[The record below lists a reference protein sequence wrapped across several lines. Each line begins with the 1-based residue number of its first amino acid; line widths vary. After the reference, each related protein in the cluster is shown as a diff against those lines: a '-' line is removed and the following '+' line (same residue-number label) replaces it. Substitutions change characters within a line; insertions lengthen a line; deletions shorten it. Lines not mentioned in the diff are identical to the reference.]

1 MLMRIMGT
9 QPAAAQDDH
18 RAIARPAMFSI
29 SMDFLRQAATAA
41 AAAAFF
47 PPALAAEPAAR
58 QFEALARLPEAG
70 KLSVAFSRRIFAVP
84 FFAPSSHAPIRK
96 T

>member
-1 MLMRIMGT
+1 MLMRIMGM
-9 QPAAAQDDH
+9 QPALAQDDH

-29 SMDFLRQAATAA
+29 GMHFLRQAATVA

-47 PPALAAEPAAR
+47 PPAPAAEPAAR

-70 KLSVAFSRRIFAVP
+70 KLSVAFSRRILAVP
-84 FFAPSSHAPIRK
+84 FSAPSSQAPIWK